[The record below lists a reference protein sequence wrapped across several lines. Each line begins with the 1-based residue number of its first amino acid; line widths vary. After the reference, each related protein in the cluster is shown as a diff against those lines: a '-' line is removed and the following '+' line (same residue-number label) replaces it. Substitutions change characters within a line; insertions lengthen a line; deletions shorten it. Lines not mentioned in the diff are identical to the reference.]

1 MLKQEKIG
9 EQKGKF
15 ERWFWWV
22 ISLKLFLTKGW
33 KGRSFSPCFKFCGLS
48 LDKYR
53 DWRVIGVVS
62 SFQIFLNS
70 IFLVDYDFDFSIWL
84 MGFSLRN
91 ITNVS
96 LTMDMN
102 L

>member
-1 MLKQEKIG
+1 MSVGSDESFLSN
-9 EQKGKF
+9 F
-15 ERWFWWV
+15 
-22 ISLKLFLTKGW
+22 FLTKGW

-70 IFLVDYDFDFSIWL
+70 IFLVDYDFDFSI
-84 MGFSLRN
+84 
-91 ITNVS
+91 
-96 LTMDMN
+96 
-102 L
+102 